1 MAAYTVSNSVQK
13 ILKNFASISS
23 QILLAEGKTQK
34 TIAQGKSVLAIA
46 ELPDAWPQETGIY
59 DLNKFLGILSLDSKP
74 EIEFGDEFMTISSG
88 ASSVAYRYSDPTTI
102 LVPPAKTLATNDP
115 AVEFTLS
122 EATLTRLG
130 KVVSMLELDLVV
142 FSVSVVGDT
151 KSVIVKA
158 SDSKNP
164 VSHVANIVV
173 PSEDI
178 VSHRDFTV
186 DMKFKSEHFTM
197 LMDGA
202 YTVHLSKWPYGF
214 FTHKTEP
221 VSYFIVAQP

>member
-1 MAAYTVSNSVQK
+1 MAAFTVSSTVQK
-13 ILKNFASISS
+13 ILKNFATISS
-23 QILLAEGKTQK
+23 QVLLAEGKTQK

-59 DLNKFLGILSLDSKP
+59 DLDKFLGILSLDSKP
-74 EIEFGDEFMTISSG
+74 EIEFGEEAMTITSG
-88 ASSVAYRYSDPTTI
+88 ASSVNYRYSDPTTI
-102 LVPPAKTLATNDP
+102 LVPPNKTLPTDKP

-122 EATLTRLG
+122 EAAFSRLG
-130 KVVSMLELDLVV
+130 KVVSMLDLDLVV
-142 FSVSVVGDT
+142 FSVSVNGDE
-151 KSVIVKA
+151 KSVSVAAK
-158 SDSKNP
+158 DSKNP
-164 VSHVANIVV
+164 VSHTAKIVV

-178 VSHRDFTV
+178 VAHQDFTA
-186 DMKFKSEHFTM
+186 DLSFKSEHFRL

-202 YTVHLSKWPYGF
+202 YTVHLAKWPYGF